1 MPHARPKVASAVDG
15 GTVAGQWRLVGFAL
29 FGPALLGNIRR
40 LDSIIYGQR
49 ETGTGGVRLRIKKRE
64 ADMQDVMEDQVL
76 ESEQTLGQD
85 VRQIVGGVVGL
96 ALIIVPIILIRKL
109 ARSIEGSNAFEGIVR
124 ALK

>member
-1 MPHARPKVASAVDG
+1 
-15 GTVAGQWRLVGFAL
+15 
-29 FGPALLGNIRR
+29 
-40 LDSIIYGQR
+40 
-49 ETGTGGVRLRIKKRE
+49 
-64 ADMQDVMEDQVL
+64 MQDVMEDQVL